1 MLKECLKLISEGSVK
16 SAKDIAK
23 KLNISEDEADLLI
36 DHLKQMGYLEKDMS
50 DFSCEGKCF
59 GCNLANCPT
68 NSIITFRLSDKGIK
82 YIKNI

>member
-16 SAKDIAK
+16 SAKDIAT

-36 DHLKQMGYLEKDMS
+36 DHLKQMGYLEKDAGE
-50 DFSCEGKCF
+50 FSCGGKCF

-68 NSIITFRLSDKGIK
+68 NSIITFSLSDKGK
-82 YIKNI
+82 NYIKKL